1 MWFFKKRK
9 SRKQLIAEIE
19 ELQGMLERYVARYH
33 EKDTALDCVTKNIQT
48 INVSCISRSDDLE
61 IAKESLCNLLAKA
74 MSPYITI
81 ESYQMVGEPW
91 YGEWKHCALIQIL
104 EQKE

>member
-1 MWFFKKRK
+1 MFFKKRK
-9 SRKQLIAEIE
+9 SRKQLLAEIE

-33 EKDTALDCVTKNIQT
+33 EKDIALDYVTKNIQT
-48 INVSCISRSDDLE
+48 INASCITSSEDP
-61 IAKESLCNLLAKA
+61 IVAKDSLCDLLAKA
-74 MSPYITI
+74 MSPYIKI

-91 YGEWKHCALIQIL
+91 YGEWKHCATIQIL